1 MTIKLY
7 TESEQTSIVKNA
19 ILACKDITKLNA
31 RTYQFISLCSGFIA
45 HYNHS
50 GFIAEYS
57 QSSLKAELLYN
68 QRFNQWLNFCEGED
82 NYEYYMQKKHMYNA
96 ICLGLLAQNKSFI
109 GG

>member
-7 TESEQTSIVKNA
+7 TPAEESSIVKNA
-19 ILACKDITKLNA
+19 ILACKHIHKLNA
-31 RTYQFISLCSGFIA
+31 RTYKFISLCSGFIA

-57 QSSLKAELLYN
+57 VSNLKAELLHNQRYN
-68 QRFNQWLNFCEGED
+68 QWSNFREGES

-96 ICLGLLAQNKSFI
+96 ICLGLQNSSKYI
-109 GG
+109 G